1 MSIKIDFLENDLPR
15 EKLLNISASSIT
27 DTELLSILIGSG
39 NAKDSAIQI
48 AEKLLHKSGNCLHE
62 LSRYTFS
69 ELSAV
74 QGLGPAKCS
83 TLLAAFELGRRKRA
97 AERKKGVSVGSS
109 AHAFEIFHQHLSDL
123 NHEEMWVLFLSRNN
137 QVIKLE
143 KVSEGGFSG
152 TVVDPKRIFHLALQ
166 HKASQLI
173 ISHNHPSGNLTP
185 SGEDIRITEKL
196 IQAGRLLELQ
206 VLDHLIVTESSY
218 YSFADEGKMIA

>member
-1 MSIKIDFLENDLPR
+1 
-15 EKLLNISASSIT
+15 
-27 DTELLSILIGSG
+27 
-39 NAKDSAIQI
+39 
-48 AEKLLHKSGNCLHE
+48 LHE
-62 LSRYTFS
+62 LSRYSFS
-69 ELSAV
+69 ELSSI

-83 TLLAAFELGRRKRA
+83 TLLAAFELGRRKRS

-109 AHAFEIFHQHLSDL
+109 AHAFELFHQHLSDL

-173 ISHNHPSGNLTP
+173 LAHNHPSGNLTP
-185 SGEDIRITEKL
+185 SAEDIRVTEKL
-196 IQAGRLLELQ
+196 IQAGRVLELQ

-218 YSFADEGKMIA
+218 YSFADEGKMML

>member
-1 MSIKIDFLENDLPR
+1 MSIKVDLLENDLPR
-15 EKLLNISASSIT
+15 EKLLSHSASSIT

-39 NAKDSAIQI
+39 NAKESAIQI
-48 AEKLLHKSGNCLHE
+48 ADNLLHKAGNCLHE
-62 LSRYTFS
+62 LSRYSFS

-83 TLLAAFELGRRKRA
+83 TLLAAFELGRRKRS

-173 ISHNHPSGNLTP
+173 IAHNHPS
-185 SGEDIRITEKL
+185 EI
-196 IQAGRLLELQ
+196 GRAH
-206 VLDHLIVTESSY
+206 V
-218 YSFADEGKMIA
+218 